1 MYFQNFPTISY
12 DTVGNGNSQLVTDIL
27 TRVVVRKSIRDTQSF
42 EAGNI
47 PKSIN
52 ISDNNIDNFLAN
64 TNRDVSLLVYCYVG
78 NSSKGASDYFV
89 QNGFKTVFS
98 LDGGYEEYSRKN
110 E

>member
-1 MYFQNFPTISY
+1 MSY
-12 DTVGNGNSQLVTDIL
+12 KCIGLDEAQSLLDNPDTVIVD
-27 TRVVVRKSIRDTQSF
+27 IRDTQSF

-78 NSSKGASDYFV
+78 NSRKGASDYFV